1 MLRTHRLTPFL
12 YLAPALA
19 LLLFVFAYPLFAI
32 FDFSL
37 RRIRGATGPF
47 IGPENYRQIFKDDV
61 FREAVSHNA
70 QLLLAV
76 PILVAISL
84 LLAVLLYERARGWQ
98 IYRNILFVPYILAVP
113 VVGVVLSNMLQRNGV
128 TNALLRAAGLD
139 FLALDWI
146 GSARRALWTV
156 MGVIIWREMGFGIV
170 LFLARLLSL
179 NEEIQDA
186 AKIDGAG
193 WWQRLL
199 YVTLPQMR
207 GIVEFYTVVSII
219 TMLAWVF
226 SYVYVMTRGGPG
238 NATQIMELY
247 IYNFAFRNSL
257 PGIASAVA
265 VILFMITLALIVP
278 LFRFR
283 ARTEMEDL
291 G

>member
-1 MLRTHRLTPFL
+1 MLRTHRLTPYL
-12 YLAPALA
+12 YLAPALG

-47 IGPENYRQIFKDDV
+47 IGLENYRQIFKDDV

-84 LLAVLLYERARGWQ
+84 LLAVLLYDRVRGWQ

-128 TNALLRAAGLD
+128 TNSVLRAAGLD

-146 GSARRALWTV
+146 GSASLALWTV

-207 GIVEFYTVVSII
+207 GIVEFYTIVSVI

-238 NATQIMELY
+238 NATHIMELY

-265 VILFMITLALIVP
+265 VILFVITLALIVP
-278 LFRFR
+278 LFRLR

>member
-84 LLAVLLYERARGWQ
+84 LLAVLLYERVRGWQ

-146 GSARRALWTV
+146 GSASLALWTV

-207 GIVEFYTVVSII
+207 GIVEFYTVVSVI

-265 VILFMITLALIVP
+265 VILFVITLALIVP

>member
-146 GSARRALWTV
+146 GSASLALWTV

-207 GIVEFYTVVSII
+207 GIVEFYTVVSVI

-265 VILFMITLALIVP
+265 VILFVITLALIVL
-278 LFRFR
+278 LFQFR

>member
-265 VILFMITLALIVP
+265 VILFVITLALIVP

>member
-84 LLAVLLYERARGWQ
+84 LLAVLLYERVRGWQ

-146 GSARRALWTV
+146 GSASRALWTV

-207 GIVEFYTVVSII
+207 GIVEFYTVVSVI

-265 VILFMITLALIVP
+265 VILFVITLALIVP

>member
-84 LLAVLLYERARGWQ
+84 LLAVLLYERVRGWQ

-207 GIVEFYTVVSII
+207 GIVEFYTVVSVI

-265 VILFMITLALIVP
+265 VILFVITLALIVP

>member
-84 LLAVLLYERARGWQ
+84 LLAVLLYERVRGWQ

-128 TNALLRAAGLD
+128 TNALLRAAALD

-146 GSARRALWTV
+146 GSARLALWTV
-156 MGVIIWREMGFGIV
+156 MGVIIWREMGFGVV

-207 GIVEFYTVVSII
+207 GIVEFYTVVSVI

-265 VILFMITLALIVP
+265 VILFVITLALIVP

-283 ARTEMEDL
+283 ARTEMEEL

>member
-84 LLAVLLYERARGWQ
+84 LLAVLLYERVRGWQ

-146 GSARRALWTV
+146 GSASLALWTV
-156 MGVIIWREMGFGIV
+156 MGVIIWREMGFGVV

-207 GIVEFYTVVSII
+207 GIVEFYTVVSVI

-265 VILFMITLALIVP
+265 VILFVITLALIVP

>member
-47 IGPENYRQIFKDDV
+47 IGLENYRQIFKDDV

-84 LLAVLLYERARGWQ
+84 LLAVLLYDRVRGWQ

-128 TNALLRAAGLD
+128 TNVLLRAAGLD

-146 GSARRALWTV
+146 GSARLALWTV

-199 YVTLPQMR
+199 YVILPQMR
-207 GIVEFYTVVSII
+207 GIVEFYTVVSVI

-265 VILFMITLALIVP
+265 VILFVITLALIVP